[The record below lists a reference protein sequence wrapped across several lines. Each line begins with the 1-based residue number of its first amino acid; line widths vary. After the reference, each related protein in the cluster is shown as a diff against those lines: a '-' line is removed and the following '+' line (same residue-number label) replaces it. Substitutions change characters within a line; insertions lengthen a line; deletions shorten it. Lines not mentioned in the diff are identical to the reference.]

1 MKKRESIVDYYYESM
16 YPELKVLEQDRL
28 IIVSKLKKA
37 AFFLFGLAIIIYFLL
52 HYHFYMMPFEALAL
66 SGMSTFM
73 LFMFIY
79 RHESAGYSML
89 FKDHVI
95 EKIIHFLDHSLMY
108 HKHRYLLENVYQKS
122 ELFLEQYDRYSGSD
136 LVEGFIEGVG
146 VQFCDLH
153 VEKKYRTKNGKEE
166 WKDIFSGL
174 FFVADF
180 NKHFQTNVVVLS
192 DHSERILGVVGSW
205 LQSMNIGRGKLIKL
219 DDALFEKYFVVYGED
234 PIESRY
240 ILTHSLM
247 EKIVQ
252 LRQKSGKNLYLSF
265 VDSKIYIAIEYNKA
279 LFEPILWK
287 SLLKFSYI
295 KEYVELLSMMI
306 GIVKHFKLDEK
317 LWSKR

>member
-1 MKKRESIVDYYYESM
+1 MKKRASIVDYYYESM
-16 YPELKVLEQDRL
+16 YPELQVLEQDRL
-28 IIVSKLKKA
+28 VIVSKLKKA
-37 AFFLFGLAIIIYFLL
+37 AFFLFCLAIATYFFLRYQL
-52 HYHFYMMPFEALAL
+52 HFISLEALAL
-66 SGMSTFM
+66 SFMGAFM
-73 LFMFIY
+73 LFMFVY

-95 EKIIHFLDHSLMY
+95 EKIIHFLDPSLAY
-108 HKHRYLLENVYQKS
+108 HKHRYLLEDAYQKS

-136 LVEGFIEGVG
+136 LIEGVIEG
-146 VQFCDLH
+146 VSVQFCDLH

-180 NKHFQTNVVVLS
+180 NKNFQTNVVVLP
-192 DHSERILGVVGSW
+192 DHAERMLGVLGSW
-205 LQSMNIGRGKLIKL
+205 LQSINQSRGELIKL
-219 DDALFEKYFVVYGED
+219 DDSLFESYFVVYGND